1 MKHLLIFLFNIRKYF
16 TIIILDL
23 HASSTQLLDIIIIII
38 IIILT

>member
-23 HASSTQLLDIIIIII
+23 HVSSTQLLDDIII